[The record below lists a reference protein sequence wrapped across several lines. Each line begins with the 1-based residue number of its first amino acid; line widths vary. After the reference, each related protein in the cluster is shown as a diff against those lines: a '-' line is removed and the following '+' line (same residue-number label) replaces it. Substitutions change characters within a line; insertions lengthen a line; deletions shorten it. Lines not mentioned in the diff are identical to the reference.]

1 MAAHPGTALITGA
14 SSGIGEIYAD
24 RLARRGYDLVLVGRS
39 ADKLGDLAARL
50 SSTSGVK
57 AEALVADLATTDGV
71 VIVEARLAADP
82 AINLLVNSAGLLA
95 NGPIAR
101 ASASA
106 LDDMLTVNVVALT
119 RLASAAASAF
129 ASRGRGGII
138 NLGSAMAFIDTPN
151 TAAYGAS
158 KAYVLNLTLG
168 LDLEL
173 SPQGVQVQAVLP
185 GYTRT
190 AMIGHG
196 AGLPDEAVMDAG
208 ALVDAALAGFD
219 RRELVTIPSLEPVGL
234 YTAWAE
240 NRVALHP
247 HLSLSQPASRYASA
261 A

>member
-57 AEALVADLATTDGV
+57 AEALVADLATADGV
-71 VIVEARLAADP
+71 AIAEARLAADP
-82 AINLLVNSAGLLA
+82 SINLLVNSAGLVA

-119 RLASAAASAF
+119 RLASAGASAF
-129 ASRGRGGII
+129 AARGRGGII

-158 KAYVLNLTLG
+158 KAYVLNLTLS

-247 HLSLSQPASRYASA
+247 HLSLSQPASRYATA

>member
-1 MAAHPGTALITGA
+1 MAAHLGTALITGA
-14 SSGIGEIYAD
+14 SSGIGAIYAD

-39 ADKLGDLAARL
+39 AEKLGDLAARL

-57 AEALVADLATTDGV
+57 AEALVADLVTADGV
-71 VIVEARLAADP
+71 AIVEARLAADP

-151 TAAYGAS
+151 TAAYG
-158 KAYVLNLTLG
+158 
-168 LDLEL
+168 
-173 SPQGVQVQAVLP
+173 
-185 GYTRT
+185 
-190 AMIGHG
+190 
-196 AGLPDEAVMDAG
+196 
-208 ALVDAALAGFD
+208 
-219 RRELVTIPSLEPVGL
+219 RRKPMC
-234 YTAWAE
+234 
-240 NRVALHP
+240 
-247 HLSLSQPASRYASA
+247 
-261 A
+261 